1 MKFLSWFQV
10 LYPGNWV
17 LKCHAHLGN
26 NFTLPKLKPVYHQ
39 GAPVTERAIPLAIF
53 QAEYPVK
60 RHYLRRWLK
69 CPGETTFDIRDI
81 LDWDYYK
88 VLNGGGALPNV
99 ASRNSFARLQ

>member
-1 MKFLSWFQV
+1 M
-10 LYPGNWV
+10 
-17 LKCHAHLGN
+17 
-26 NFTLPKLKPVYHQ
+26 
-39 GAPVTERAIPLAIF
+39 TERAIPLAIF

-88 VLNGGGALPNV
+88 VLNGGGGHCQMLLVETPLLDC
-99 ASRNSFARLQ
+99 SKILEG

>member
-1 MKFLSWFQV
+1 MFFEKLKKKV
-10 LYPGNWV
+10 AV
-17 LKCHAHLGN
+17 LKCHTHLGN

-88 VLNGGGALPNV
+88 VLNV
-99 ASRNSFARLQ
+99 ASRGEGRGHC